1 VRFAVFVGS
10 LGMVALWIF
19 EAARLKDS
27 VRVQR

>member
-1 VRFAVFVGS
+1 VGS

-27 VRVQR
+27 VRYQR